1 MDRELSRALG
11 EAARAARARPGMTQ
25 ADVAERVGIATEVY
39 GRIERGLMLPSV
51 ETLKKLCAVLRVSAD
66 ELLGLPLT
74 ASRVSEPAVPYGE
87 PPEPPEPPEI
97 RRLTRRLKRLTPK
110 QLRLLSL
117 LAESFAHR

>member
-1 MDRELSRALG
+1 MDRELARALG
-11 EAARAARARPGMTQ
+11 EAARAARARQAGLTQ

-39 GRIERGLMLPSV
+39 GRIERGAMLPSV
-51 ETLKKLCAVLRVSAD
+51 ETLRKLCAVLRASAD

-74 ASRVSEPAVPYGE
+74 ASRVSEPAEPYG
-87 PPEPPEPPEI
+87 EPPEI
-97 RRLTRRLKRLTPK
+97 RRLTRRLKRLNPK